1 MKTTT
6 QSHNSRVYRRLLHS
20 AFAVALLSLLLLAL
34 SATFSYAGS
43 ATWNLNPTSGDW
55 HTAANWTPNTVPNG
69 PGDIATF
76 DVSTT
81 TDITSAPGT
90 GSIEVDSIVFN
101 PGASAYSVTVP
112 SYLGEFNYFLSI
124 SGTGIVNNS
133 GVSQTFVSLD
143 RAGVI
148 FENNA
153 TAGNLTVFSNPA
165 SAELGGQT
173 FFLDSSNADNCTI
186 INDGAPGA
194 AGGGHAILCSVE
206 CRECDDHQHGRATWR
221 RNWRRNIFF

>member
-1 MKTTT
+1 MKTK
-6 QSHNSRVYRRLLHS
+6 L
-20 AFAVALLSLLLLAL
+20 AIMLSLALAIQ
-34 SATFSYAGS
+34 AYADS

-90 GSIEVDSIVFN
+90 GTIEVDSIVFN
-101 PGASAYSVTVP
+101 PGASAYTITVP
-112 SYLGEFNYFLSI
+112 WYLGEFNYFLFI

-133 GVSQTFVSLD
+133 GVSQNFVSLD
-143 RAGVI
+143 GDGVI
-148 FENNA
+148 FENSA

-165 SAELGGQT
+165 SANLGRSDGQT
-173 FFLDSSNADNCTI
+173 LFLDSSNA
-186 INDGAPGA
+186 
-194 AGGGHAILCSVE
+194 
-206 CRECDDHQHGRATWR
+206 
-221 RNWRRNIFF
+221 

>member
-1 MKTTT
+1 
-6 QSHNSRVYRRLLHS
+6 
-20 AFAVALLSLLLLAL
+20 
-34 SATFSYAGS
+34 
-43 ATWNLNPTSGDW
+43 
-55 HTAANWTPNTVPNG
+55 
-69 PGDIATF
+69 TF

-101 PGASAYSVTVP
+101 PGASAYTITVP

-143 RAGVI
+143 SAGVI

-165 SAELGGQT
+165 SANLGGQT

-186 INDGAPGA
+186 INAGAPGA
-194 AGGGHAILCSVE
+194 AGG
-206 CRECDDHQHGRATWR
+206 ATQ
-221 RNWRRNIFF
+221 FFAQSSAGNATIINTGAPPGD